1 MADEKMFQL
10 KIICPDRI
18 FYEGEA
24 SMLELNTTAGQIGV
38 YANHVPMTM
47 IIKPGIVTITESD
60 EKKEAAVHS
69 GFLEIL
75 PDKITIMAEVAEW
88 PEEIDL
94 ARAEKAKERAEERL
108 DSKDDKINVARAEAA
123 LARSIARISLKK
135 H

>member
-38 YANHVPMTM
+38 YAKHVPMTM
-47 IIKPGIVTITESD
+47 IVKPGIVTITEAE
-60 EKKEAAVHS
+60 EKKHAALHS

-75 PDKITIMAEVAEW
+75 PDEITIMAEVAEW
-88 PEEIDL
+88 PDEIDL
-94 ARAEKAKERAEERL
+94 DRAEKAKERAEERL
-108 DSKDDKINVARAEAA
+108 ESKDEAINVARAEAA

-135 H
+135 Y

>member
-10 KIICPDRI
+10 KIICPDRL

-24 SMLELNTTAGQIGV
+24 SMLELNTTSGEIGV
-38 YANHVPMTM
+38 YAKHVPMTM
-47 IIKPGIVTITESD
+47 ILKPGIATITEKD
-60 EKKEAAVHS
+60 GKREAALHS

-75 PDKITIMAEVAEW
+75 PDKITVLAEVAEW

-94 ARAEKAKERAEERL
+94 ARAEAAKERAEDRL
-108 DSKDDKINVARAEAA
+108 DHKDQSVNVARAEAA